1 MILFWIERSAN
12 IHFFVKQLLSSHYN
26 YILGAVQYTFQSIE
40 ATLKPEQTFQLVFF
54 RHFQVKR
61 KWSEQEEEEGAFG
74 TFAQPSFNLCSTI
87 IVAVRENSISIP
99 LFYQGIDN
107 LIRIVFLLN
116 KLSQKFSRK
125 KVKQIASKCPF
136 DLVLNC
142 KAIL

>member
-1 MILFWIERSAN
+1 MDHILNRSICKYTLFCQTVTFFPLQLHTRCSS
-12 IHFFVKQLLSSHYN
+12 IHFSINWSNIKARANLL
-26 YILGAVQYTFQSIE
+26 F
-40 ATLKPEQTFQLVFF
+40 FF

-61 KWSEQEEEEGAFG
+61 KWSEQEENEGAFG
-74 TFAQPSFNLCSTI
+74 TFVQPSFNLCSTI

-125 KVKQIASKCPF
+125 KVKQIANKCPF